1 MAIGNCTPSTHAW
14 VHGNDLIDNIHKQ
27 NIVYMPL
34 IITYT
39 LYTHIMMLFLIYV
52 QMKSGH
58 NTSEVTSKYVI
69 T

>member
-1 MAIGNCTPSTHAW
+1 MAIRNCTPSTHRW

-39 LYTHIMMLFLIYV
+39 IYTHNNVIFDL

-58 NTSEVTSKYVI
+58 NTSEVTSKHVI